1 MVSFFVTVVFD
12 RIPMSKDNASITFLT
27 VLILPAN
34 VFILD
39 GFCLASIQKRNN
51 DSLGYSS
58 VLIVSLGFLAFIYL
72 LLIFATLC
80 DVVLF

>member
-27 VLILPAN
+27 VLILPSN

-39 GFCLASIQKRNN
+39 GFCLLIIQEI
-51 DSLGYSS
+51 
-58 VLIVSLGFLAFIYL
+58 VLKQIKFFKKKVWRQ
-72 LLIFATLC
+72 
-80 DVVLF
+80 